1 MFIVGMFIRAAIIYY
16 LSKFVVFLFRA
27 MYEHGYQFSY
37 AVKNFY
43 LTAYFFYILLNQQD
57 YCVLLQQAP
66 ERSPRKPQSAAHASP
81 RAQPTQAPERSGIIA
96 AIYKL
101 LQAFAI
107 YHAIM
112 ARCRQFIT
120 KWLQIRFVQNVE
132 TLID

>member
-81 RAQPTQAPERSGIIA
+81 RAQRDYCGYLQIITSFCNLSRDYGKMQ
-96 AIYKL
+96 AIYNKMV
-101 LQAFAI
+101 AN
-107 YHAIM
+107 
-112 ARCRQFIT
+112 
-120 KWLQIRFVQNVE
+120 QICAKRRNFN
-132 TLID
+132 